1 MALSPSFWFT
11 QSGPV
16 TTEITPA
23 MWDGDTSKWTLSGN
37 DASKTES
44 STPDFSNIRI
54 KHATAPVLD
63 GDFTWTYTQVGNG
76 GGNTDSSY
84 GFYDISEDSTFAS
97 QAYQQGMNS
106 MSASYYINM
115 DGGLTFQTVEDG
127 TVLASSISFSTN
139 DTFKWQR
146 TGTSLKWFINDTEK
160 EEWTSVSATLRF
172 CASGFT
178 PNAANIADITCVT

>member
-11 QSGPV
+11 QSGPT
-16 TTEITPA
+16 TTEITSG
-23 MWDGDTSKWTLSGN
+23 MWDGATDKWTLSGN
-37 DASKTES
+37 DASKTAS
-44 STPDFSNIRI
+44 SSPNFANIRV
-54 KHATAPVLD
+54 KDSTAPVLD

-84 GFYDISEDSTFAS
+84 GFYDISEDSTWS
-97 QAYQQGMNS
+97 QTDYRQLMNS
-106 MSASYYINM
+106 MTSSYYIDM
-115 DGGLTFQTVEDG
+115 DGAQTFMTRQANT
-127 TVLASSISFSTN
+127 TLAGSISFSTD

-178 PNAANIADITCVT
+178 LNAANIADITCVT